1 MNEEITMIERTIKN
15 RIKSSIFRGKA
26 IIIYGARQVGK
37 TTLIND
43 IMAEEPE
50 ICAYLN
56 CDEPDIRDSLTNV
69 TSTKL
74 KEIFG
79 NKKIIFIDEAQR
91 VKNIGLTLKIIVDT
105 FKDLQVVATGSSAL
119 ELSNEIMEPLTGRA
133 FEFKLYPFSVEEL
146 SAKYSNLEFK
156 RILEN
161 RMIFGNYPDIINY
174 PDEAEKRLGM
184 IANNYLY
191 KDLLQYQNIKKSDV
205 LEKLVRLLALQIGS
219 EVSFNELA
227 TILGAAKQTI
237 EHYVNLLEQCFIVFR
252 LTPFSRNLRSELT
265 KKCKIYFYDTGIR
278 NSLIK
283 NFNPL
288 DLRTDSGALW
298 ENYIISERIKKNSN
312 HDKDVNIYFWRTLQ
326 QHEIDYIEEKN
337 GKISGYEMKYSKDNF
352 KIPAPF
358 AQGYPQ
364 SPVKL
369 INRDNFREFVTE

>member
-1 MNEEITMIERTIKN
+1 MIERTIKN
-15 RIKSSIFRGKA
+15 RIKNSFFKGKA
-26 IIIYGARQVGK
+26 VIIYGSRQVGK

-43 IMAEEPE
+43 IMADNPE
-50 ICAYLN
+50 AGVYLN
-56 CDEPDIRDSLTNV
+56 CDEPDIRESVTNA

-119 ELSNEIMEPLTGRA
+119 ELSNIIMEPLTGRA
-133 FEFKLYPFSVEEL
+133 YEYHLYPFSVEEL
-146 SAKYSNLEFK
+146 SPKYSNLEFK

-205 LEKLVRLLALQIGS
+205 IEKLVRALALQIGS

-227 TILGAAKQTI
+227 TMLGVAKQTI
-237 EHYVNLLEQCFIVFR
+237 EHYVKLLEQCFIIFR

-265 KKCKIYFYDTGIR
+265 KKCKIFFYDTGIR
-278 NSLIK
+278 NALIK
-283 NFNPL
+283 NFNTL
-288 DLRTDSGALW
+288 DMRTDAGALW
-298 ENYIISERIKKNSN
+298 ENYIISERIKYNSN
-312 HDKDVNIYFWRTLQ
+312 SDKNPNIYFWRTLQ
-326 QHEIDYIEEKN
+326 LHEIDYIEEKN
-337 GKISGYEMKYSKDNF
+337 GNISGYEMKYSKDTF

-358 AQGYPQ
+358 TQGYPD
-364 SPVKL
+364 SSVKL
-369 INRDNFREFVTE
+369 VNKENFREFVTDQAK

>member
-1 MNEEITMIERTIKN
+1 MIERTIKN
-15 RIKSSIFRGKA
+15 RIKSSFFKGKA

-37 TTLIND
+37 TTLVND
-43 IMAEEPE
+43 IIAEEPE
-50 ICAYLN
+50 TSVYLN
-56 CDEPDIRDSLTNV
+56 CDEPDIRESLTNV

-91 VKNIGLTLKIIVDT
+91 VKNIGITLKIIVDT

-119 ELSNEIMEPLTGRA
+119 ELSNSIMEPLTGRA
-133 FEFKLYPFSVEEL
+133 YEFHLYPFSVEEL

-174 PDEAEKRLGM
+174 PNEAEKRLGM

-191 KDLLQYQNIKKSDV
+191 KDMLQYQNIKKSDI
-205 LEKLVRLLALQIGS
+205 LEKLVRALALQIGS

-227 TILGAAKQTI
+227 TMLGAAKQTI
-237 EHYVNLLEQCFIVFR
+237 EHYVKLLEQSFVIFR

-312 HDKDVNIYFWRTLQ
+312 FDKNVYIYFWRTLQ
-326 QHEIDYIEEKN
+326 QHEIDYIEEEN
-337 GKISGYEMKYSKDNF
+337 GVISGYEMKYSKDNF

-358 AQGYPQ
+358 TQSYPG

-369 INRDNFREFVTE
+369 VNRENFREFVTDQH

>member
-1 MNEEITMIERTIKN
+1 MIERTIKN
-15 RIKSSIFRGKA
+15 RIKSSFFKDKA

-37 TTLIND
+37 TTLVND
-43 IMAEEPE
+43 LIADEPE
-50 ICAYLN
+50 TSAYLN
-56 CDEPDIRDSLTNV
+56 CDEPDIRESLSNV

-79 NKKIIFIDEAQR
+79 SKKIIFIDEAQR

-119 ELSNEIMEPLTGRA
+119 ELSNSIMEPLTGRA
-133 FEFKLYPFSVEEL
+133 FEYHLYPFSVEEL
-146 SAKYSNLEFK
+146 SAKYSDLEFK

-205 LEKLVRLLALQIGS
+205 LEKLVRALALQIGS

-227 TILGAAKQTI
+227 AMLGVAKQTI
-237 EHYVNLLEQCFIVFR
+237 EHYAKLLEQSFVIFR

-288 DLRTDSGALW
+288 DFRTDSGALW

-312 HDKDVNIYFWRTLQ
+312 SDKNLNIYFWRTLQ
-326 QHEIDYIEEKN
+326 RHEIDYIEEKN
-337 GKISGYEMKYSKDNF
+337 GVISGFEMKYSKNNF

-358 AQGYPQ
+358 TQSYPG

-369 INRDNFREFVTE
+369 VNKDNFRDFVTD

>member
-1 MNEEITMIERTIKN
+1 MIERTIKN
-15 RIKSSIFRGKA
+15 GIKSSFFKGKA

-37 TTLIND
+37 TTLVND
-43 IMAEEPE
+43 IIGDEPE
-50 ICAYLN
+50 TGVYLN
-56 CDEPDIRDSLTNV
+56 CDEPDIRESLTNA

-119 ELSNEIMEPLTGRA
+119 ELSNSIMEPLTGRA
-133 FEFKLYPFSVEEL
+133 YEFHLYPFSVEEL

-156 RILEN
+156 RILDN

-191 KDLLQYQNIKKSDV
+191 KDLLQYQNIKKSDI
-205 LEKLVRLLALQIGS
+205 LEKLVRALALQIGS

-227 TILGAAKQTI
+227 TMLGVAKQTI
-237 EHYVNLLEQCFIVFR
+237 EHYVKLLEQCFMIFR

-288 DLRTDSGALW
+288 DMRTDSGALW

-312 HDKDVNIYFWRTLQ
+312 SDKNVNIYFWRTLQ
-326 QHEIDYIEEKN
+326 QHEIDYIEEEN
-337 GKISGYEMKYSKDNF
+337 GNILGFEMKYSKDNF

-358 AQGYPQ
+358 TKSYPN

-369 INRDNFREFVTE
+369 VNRENFREFVTD

>member
-1 MNEEITMIERTIKN
+1 MIERTIKN
-15 RIKSSIFRGKA
+15 RIKSSFFKDKA

-37 TTLIND
+37 TTLVND
-43 IMAEEPE
+43 LIADEPE
-50 ICAYLN
+50 TSAYLN
-56 CDEPDIRDSLTNV
+56 CDEPDIRESLSNV

-79 NKKIIFIDEAQR
+79 SKKIIFIDEAQR
-91 VKNIGLTLKIIVDT
+91 VKNIGLTLKIIVDN

-119 ELSNEIMEPLTGRA
+119 ELSNSIMEPLTGRA
-133 FEFKLYPFSVEEL
+133 FEYHLYPFSVEEL
-146 SAKYSNLEFK
+146 SAKYSDLEFK

-161 RMIFGNYPDIINY
+161 RMIYGNYPDIINY

-205 LEKLVRLLALQIGS
+205 LEKLVRALALQIGS

-227 TILGAAKQTI
+227 AMLGVAKQTI
-237 EHYVNLLEQCFIVFR
+237 EHYAKLLEQSFVIFR

-288 DLRTDSGALW
+288 DFRTDSGALW

-312 HDKDVNIYFWRTLQ
+312 SDKNLNIYFWRTLQ
-326 QHEIDYIEEKN
+326 RHEIDYIEEKN
-337 GKISGYEMKYSKDNF
+337 GVISGFEMKYSKNNF

-358 AQGYPQ
+358 TQSYPG

-369 INRDNFREFVTE
+369 VNKDNFRDFVTD

>member
-1 MNEEITMIERTIKN
+1 MIERTIKN
-15 RIKSSIFRGKA
+15 RIKSSFFKDKA

-37 TTLIND
+37 TTLVND
-43 IMAEEPE
+43 LIADEPE
-50 ICAYLN
+50 TSAYLN
-56 CDEPDIRDSLTNV
+56 CDEPDIRESLSNV

-79 NKKIIFIDEAQR
+79 SKKIIFIDEAQR

-119 ELSNEIMEPLTGRA
+119 ELSNSIMEPLTGRA
-133 FEFKLYPFSVEEL
+133 FEYHLYPFSVEEL
-146 SAKYSNLEFK
+146 SAKYSDLEFK

-161 RMIFGNYPDIINY
+161 RMIYGNYPDIINY

-205 LEKLVRLLALQIGS
+205 LEKLVRALALQIGS

-227 TILGAAKQTI
+227 AMLGVAKQTI
-237 EHYVNLLEQCFIVFR
+237 EHYAKLLEQSFVIFR

-288 DLRTDSGALW
+288 DFRTDSGALW

-312 HDKDVNIYFWRTLQ
+312 SDKNLNIYFWRTLQ
-326 QHEIDYIEEKN
+326 RHEIDYIEEKN
-337 GKISGYEMKYSKDNF
+337 GVISGFEMKYSKNNF

-358 AQGYPQ
+358 TQSYPG

-369 INRDNFREFVTE
+369 VNKDNFRDFVTD